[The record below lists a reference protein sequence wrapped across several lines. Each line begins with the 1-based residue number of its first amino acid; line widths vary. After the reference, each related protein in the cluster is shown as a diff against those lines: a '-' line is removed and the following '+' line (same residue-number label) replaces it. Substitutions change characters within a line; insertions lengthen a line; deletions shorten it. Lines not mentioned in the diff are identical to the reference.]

1 MTGGVENETFAME
14 ENDSVIAKEERDR
27 RAPGFPRPR
36 VGRGGGAQGGRPR
49 SRGFGFGGGRP
60 RGGWARRRG
69 VGGGAAGSRVSAEAG
84 AGAGASKET
93 RWARAAEGDEAAFAG
108 WVSLDEGG
116 GCGSGVP
123 AWWEALGFDH
133 DETEAIAGEMLESLR
148 RGAEEEGGGRG

>member
-1 MTGGVENETFAME
+1 MGAALAGFRVWGRET
-14 ENDSVIAKEERDR
+14 S
-27 RAPGFPRPR
+27 
-36 VGRGGGAQGGRPR
+36 
-49 SRGFGFGGGRP
+49 
-60 RGGWARRRG
+60 RG
-69 VGGGAAGSRVSAEAG
+69 VGSAARGRRGAGSRVSAEAG

-108 WVSLDEGG
+108 WVALDEGG